1 MLFNQQQDVLLQLLS
16 CIWKWYIIL
25 KTIYFS
31 YWSGMFL
38 DEYPNRR
45 MLEREVILISHGWLI
60 AFTSNMYHSLTEQ
73 LFECILGHVIGAW
86 DIFRWRTRK
95 DPCLQATN
103 SGKALSDLP
112 ERRIQV
118 LDSQFALCSASCCW
132 QGERCVWVSPCAW
145 RSWTEQPS
153 LSYQRPPLLTEM
165 ENMFL
170 LAMKE
175 AEWWLCQTMSKW
187 LPRSD
192 RAGPARLVWAGQ
204 IIFFFK

>member
-16 CIWKWYIIL
+16 CIWKCYIIL

-45 MLEREVILISHGWLI
+45 MLEREVILIPHGWLI
-60 AFTSNMYHSLTEQ
+60 AFTSNIYHSLTEQ
-73 LFECILGHVIGAW
+73 LFECVLGRVIGAW
-86 DIFRWRTRK
+86 DILRWRTRK
-95 DPCLQATN
+95 DLAFKQLH

-145 RSWTEQPS
+145 SSWAEQPT
-153 LSYQRPPLLTEM
+153 LSYPRPPLLTEM

-170 LAMKE
+170 LGVGYG
-175 AEWWLCQTMSKW
+175 
-187 LPRSD
+187 RSWMM
-192 RAGPARLVWAGQ
+192 AVSNYE
-204 IIFFFK
+204 